1 MIFVTLYRVRPS
13 RASVSRPRVYEG
25 VLLGWPRD
33 GAPMVVLLQ
42 GATERTL
49 TTSNVRRV
57 LHDGELQLFVE
68 TRNTVYRV
76 QCAAGSEAEWRRE
89 TQRALVA
96 PAPFDEVSTD
106 VSEPHEPLR
115 RRRDSRY

>member
-1 MIFVTLYRVRPS
+1 
-13 RASVSRPRVYEG
+13 
-25 VLLGWPRD
+25 
-33 GAPMVVLLQ
+33 MVVLLQ
-42 GATERTL
+42 GDSERTL

-57 LHDGELQLFVE
+57 LTDGDTLQLFVE

-76 QCAAGSEAEWRRE
+76 QCCAGSESEWRRE
-89 TQRALVA
+89 TQRALAA
-96 PAPFDEVSTD
+96 PAAFEEVSTD